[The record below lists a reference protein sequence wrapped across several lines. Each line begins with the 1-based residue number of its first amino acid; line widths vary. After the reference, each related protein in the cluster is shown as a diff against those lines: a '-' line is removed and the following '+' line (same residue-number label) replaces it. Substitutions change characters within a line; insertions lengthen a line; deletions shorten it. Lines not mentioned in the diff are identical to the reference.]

1 MSAGNQ
7 KEEERK
13 ERREKEERE
22 GEERNGGLLP
32 RVAAEKELKNTKG
45 VLLFSR

>member
-22 GEERNGGLLP
+22 GEERKGFL
-32 RVAAEKELKNTKG
+32 AAEKELKNTNG